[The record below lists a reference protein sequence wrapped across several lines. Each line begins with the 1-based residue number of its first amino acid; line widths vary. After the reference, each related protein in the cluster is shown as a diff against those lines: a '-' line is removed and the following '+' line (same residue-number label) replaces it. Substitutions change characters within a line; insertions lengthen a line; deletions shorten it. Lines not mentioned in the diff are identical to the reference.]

1 MEVDDVDAGE
11 PMPVNR
17 GQEDATT
24 ASGGDDAPA
33 SAARDPKAETAETRS
48 EALAP
53 SPTPL
58 SSSSDSVAIQAR
70 LRALESRVES
80 REKHWAGVLREVHAA
95 HAEETARAKR
105 ACVAAVETKNAQ
117 IRTFREKLNALAAAA
132 HERRLR
138 ESGIGGGE
146 ETFAG

>member
-1 MEVDDVDAGE
+1 M
-11 PMPVNR
+11 
-17 GQEDATT
+17 
-24 ASGGDDAPA
+24 
-33 SAARDPKAETAETRS
+33 
-48 EALAP
+48 
-53 SPTPL
+53 
-58 SSSSDSVAIQAR
+58 AIQAR

-117 IRTFREKLNALAAAA
+117 IRTFREKLNALAAA

>member
-1 MEVDDVDAGE
+1 V
-11 PMPVNR
+11 
-17 GQEDATT
+17 
-24 ASGGDDAPA
+24 
-33 SAARDPKAETAETRS
+33 
-48 EALAP
+48 
-53 SPTPL
+53 
-58 SSSSDSVAIQAR
+58 SSR